1 MDGRAAPTPG
11 GTADGA
17 RGGAGDGAADA
28 AGGGAVDGV
37 VGGTAAEAV
46 TMGKLAEDLAN
57 RKADARGMGGED
69 LVARQHELG
78 KLTVRERVDVLFDP
92 GTFTETGLL
101 AQAADT
107 PQTQGRRTWADGVVT
122 GTGKIHGRMAA
133 LIAYDFTV
141 LAGSMGVHGERK
153 AARMRE
159 LAVRHGHPVIYL
171 LDSAGGRVNEAVGAF
186 GGTGDVFREMSQM
199 SGVVPQVGAVLGH
212 CSAGTG
218 YVPALCDFVPMVKG
232 TSSMALA
239 GIHLVRAA
247 TGEELT
253 EEDMG
258 GSAVHAKVSGVAD
271 REAADDADCL
281 RMVREYL
288 SFMPC
293 RYGDPLPVRPVSDP
307 PERRSERLYEIVPA
321 NLRKAYDM
329 RGVITE
335 LVDDGAFF
343 PIKPDWAKAL
353 ITGFARFAGRPA
365 GVVASQPLVRAGAIS
380 VDEADKAAK
389 FINICDAFDIP
400 LVFLVDVPGFVVG
413 REVEHRGILRH
424 GAKFL
429 HNISCATVPKVTVIL
444 RKAYGAGYYVMGGR
458 QYGAD
463 YIVGW
468 PTAEISI
475 MGPEGAVNI
484 LFRRQL
490 AAAAPGE
497 AREALRKELIG
508 KVRAQIDPYLTAK
521 QALIDDIIDPAE
533 TRVHIIKGLEISQ
546 GKRITAPA
554 RKRGVIPV

>member
-1 MDGRAAPTPG
+1 VDAQL
-11 GTADGA
+11 A
-17 RGGAGDGAADA
+17 RA
-28 AGGGAVDGV
+28 AGGGGAPGSAPGSAPDSAG
-37 VGGTAAEAV
+37 AMRDLARE
-46 TMGKLAEDLAN
+46 LAE
-57 RKADARGMGGED
+57 RKADALGMGGEK
-69 LVARQHELG
+69 LVARQHSLG
-78 KLTVRERVDVLFDP
+78 KLTVRERLGLLFDQ
-92 GTFTETGLL
+92 GTFTEAGIL

-122 GTGKIHGRMAA
+122 GVGEIDGRKAA
-133 LIAYDFTV
+133 VIAYDFTV
-141 LAGSMGVHGERK
+141 LAGSMGMHGERK
-153 AARMRE
+153 AARTRD
-159 LAVRHGHPVIYL
+159 LAVRHGHPIVYL

-239 GIHLVRAA
+239 GVHLVRAA

-253 EEDMG
+253 EEEMG
-258 GSAVHAKVSGVAD
+258 GSAVHAKISGVAD
-271 REAADDADCL
+271 AEAADDADCL
-281 RMVREYL
+281 RLVRAYL
-288 SFMPC
+288 SFMPS
-293 RYGDPLPVRPVSDP
+293 RYGDPLPFKPVSDP
-307 PERRSERLYEIVPA
+307 PDRRSEKLYDIVPA

-329 RGVITE
+329 RRVIKE
-335 LVDDGAFF
+335 IADDGEFF
-343 PIKPDWAKAL
+343 AIKPDWAKAL

-365 GVVASQPLVRAGAIS
+365 GIVASQPMVRAGAIS

-389 FINICDAFDIP
+389 FINICDSFCIP

-490 AAAAPGE
+490 AAQEPGE
-497 AREALRKELIG
+497 AREALQRDLVAT
-508 KVRAQIDPYLTAK
+508 VRAQIDPYLTAK
-521 QALIDDIIDPAE
+521 QALIDDIIDPAD
-533 TRVHIIKGLEISQ
+533 TRWHIVRGLAMSAA
-546 GKRITAPA
+546 KRESLPA

>member
-1 MDGRAAPTPG
+1 MDPRVAPTPDDAG
-11 GTADGA
+11 PDGQTMQHMA
-17 RGGAGDGAADA
+17 RELALRKGDA
-28 AGGGAVDGV
+28 
-37 VGGTAAEAV
+37 
-46 TMGKLAEDLAN
+46 L
-57 RKADARGMGGED
+57 GMGGEK

-78 KLTVRERVDVLFDP
+78 KLTVRERVGILFDP
-92 GTFTETGLL
+92 GTFTEAGML

-107 PQTQGRRTWADGVVT
+107 PQTEGRRTWADGVVT
-122 GTGKIHGRMAA
+122 GTGKIDGRMAA
-133 LIAYDFTV
+133 VIAYDFTV

-159 LAVRHGHPVIYL
+159 LAVQHGHPVIYL

-186 GGTGDVFREMSQM
+186 GGTGGVFREMSQM

-253 EEDMG
+253 EEEMG
-258 GSAVHAKVSGVAD
+258 GSAVHARISGVAD
-271 REAADDADCL
+271 REAADDAECL
-281 RMVREYL
+281 RVVRDYL

-293 RYGDPLPVRPVSDP
+293 RYGDPLPVKPVRDP
-307 PERRSERLYEIVPA
+307 VERRSEKLYEIVPV

-329 RGVITE
+329 RRVIKE
-335 LVDDGAFF
+335 IVDGGYFF
-343 PIKPDWAKAL
+343 PLKPDWAKAL
-353 ITGFARFAGRPA
+353 ITGFCRFAGRPA
-365 GVVASQPLVRAGAIS
+365 GIVASQPMIRAGAIS

-389 FINICDAFDIP
+389 FINICDSFGIP

-413 REVEHRGILRH
+413 RDVEHKGILRH

-463 YIVGW
+463 YVVGW

-484 LFRRQL
+484 LFRRQIG
-490 AAAAPGE
+490 AAEPGE
-497 AREALRKELIG
+497 ARERLRQDLIATI
-508 KVRAQIDPYLTAK
+508 RAQIDPYLTAK
-521 QALIDDIIDPAE
+521 QALIDDIIDPAD
-533 TRVHIIKGLEISQ
+533 TRVHIIRGLEISEHKLVT
-546 GKRITAPA
+546 GPA

>member
-1 MDGRAAPTPG
+1 MR
-11 GTADGA
+11 
-17 RGGAGDGAADA
+17 
-28 AGGGAVDGV
+28 
-37 VGGTAAEAV
+37 
-46 TMGKLAEDLAN
+46 DLA
-57 RKADARGMGGED
+57 RDLARLKTDALGMGGEK

-78 KLTVRERVDVLFDP
+78 KLTVRERVGLLFDA
-92 GTFTETGLL
+92 GTFTEAGML

-107 PQTQGRRTWADGVVT
+107 PQTEGRRTWADGVIT
-122 GTGKIHGRMAA
+122 GTGKIEGRLAA

-141 LAGSMGVHGERK
+141 LAGSMGAHGERK

-159 LAVRHGHPVIYL
+159 LAVRHGYPVIYL

-253 EEDMG
+253 EEEMG
-258 GSAVHAKVSGVAD
+258 GSAVHSKISGVAD
-271 REAADDADCL
+271 REAADDAECL
-281 RMVREYL
+281 RLVRGYL
-288 SFMPC
+288 SFMPS

-307 PERRSERLYEIVPA
+307 PQRRAERLYEIVPA
-321 NLRKAYDM
+321 NLRRAYDM
-329 RGVITE
+329 RRVIKE
-335 LVDDGAFF
+335 VVDDGEFF

-365 GVVASQPLVRAGAIS
+365 GVVASQPMVRAGAIS

-389 FINICDAFDIP
+389 FINICDSFGIP

-490 AAAAPGE
+490 AAAEQGA
-497 AREALRKELIG
+497 AREALRSDLIA
-508 KVRAQIDPYLTAK
+508 KIRAQINPYLTAK
-521 QALIDDIIDPAE
+521 QALIDDIIDPAD
-533 TRVHIIKGLEISQ
+533 TRLHIIRGLEISEH
-546 GKRITAPA
+546 KRVPEPV

>member
-1 MDGRAAPTPG
+1 VDGQVTRAADG
-11 GTADGA
+11 GTDGGTDGAATGAADGA
-17 RGGAGDGAADA
+17 AAMR
-28 AGGGAVDGV
+28 
-37 VGGTAAEAV
+37 E
-46 TMGKLAEDLAN
+46 LARDLAA
-57 RKADARGMGGED
+57 RKADALGMGGEK
-69 LVARQHELG
+69 LVTRQHGLG
-78 KLTVRERVDVLFDP
+78 KLTVRERLDLLFDAE
-92 GTFTETGLL
+92 TFTEVGML

-107 PQTQGRRTWADGVVT
+107 PQTAGRRTWADGVVT
-122 GTGKIHGRMAA
+122 GTGEIEGRRAA
-133 LIAYDFTV
+133 VIAYDFTV

-153 AARMRE
+153 AARTRD
-159 LAVRHGHPVIYL
+159 LAVRHGYPVVYL
-171 LDSAGGRVNEAVGAF
+171 LDSAGGRVNEVVSAF
-186 GGTGDVFREMSQM
+186 GGTGDLFREMSQM

-253 EEDMG
+253 EEEMG
-258 GSAVHAKVSGVAD
+258 GSAVHAKISGVAD
-271 REAADDADCL
+271 AEAADDAECL
-281 RMVREYL
+281 RLVRAYL
-288 SFMPC
+288 SFMPS

-307 PERRSERLYEIVPA
+307 PDRRSEKLYEIVPT

-329 RGVITE
+329 RRVIRE
-335 LVDDGAFF
+335 IADDGEFF
-343 PIKPDWAKAL
+343 PIKAAWAKAL
-353 ITGFARFAGRPA
+353 ITGFARFAGRPV
-365 GVVASQPLVRAGAIS
+365 GIVASQPMIRAGAIS

-389 FINICDAFDIP
+389 FINICDAFGIP

-429 HNISCATVPKVTVIL
+429 HNISCATVPKVTIIL

-458 QYGAD
+458 QYEAD

-475 MGPEGAVNI
+475 MGPGGAVNI

-490 AAAAPGE
+490 ADAEPGAA
-497 AREALRKELIG
+497 RDALREDLLAA
-508 KVRAQIDPYLTAK
+508 VRAQIGPYLTAK
-521 QALIDDIIDPAE
+521 QALIDDIVDPAD
-533 TRVHIIKGLEISQ
+533 TRGHVIRGLEIAQ
-546 GKRITAPA
+546 RKRVTQPV